1 MQAALDHI
9 AITAGSLD
17 EGVQHVAAAL
27 GVDLDPGGQHPA
39 MGTHNRLLSLG
50 PGCYLEVI
58 APDPD
63 APHPGRPRWFRLDD
77 RKGPP
82 RLTNWVLRTGD
93 LDTALS
99 VSPDG
104 AGTPIPLSRGQ
115 LSWRMAVPADGHLP
129 FDDLFPALIQWQGI
143 AHPSLM
149 LPDRGLRLT
158 GLTLI
163 HPDAA
168 QLDRALEPFRPLPD
182 VAVIPGDAPRLVARI
197 DTPAGSR
204 TLG

>member
-9 AITAGSLD
+9 AITAGTLND
-17 EGVQHVAAAL
+17 GAAHVAAVL

-50 PGCYLEVI
+50 PECYLEVI

-77 RKGPP
+77 RAGPP
-82 RLTNWVLRTGD
+82 RLSNWVLRTGD

-99 VSPDG
+99 VAPDG
-104 AGTPIPLSRGQ
+104 AGTPLALSRGQ
-115 LSWRMAVPADGHLP
+115 LSWRMAVPADGRLP
-129 FDDLFPALIQWQGI
+129 FDDLFPALIEWQGV

-149 LPDRGLRLT
+149 LPDRGLRLA

-163 HPDAA
+163 HPDATR
-168 QLDRALEPFRPLPD
+168 LDRALDAFRPLTD
-182 VAVIPGDAPRLVARI
+182 VVVVAGATPRLVARI
-197 DTPAGSR
+197 DTPAGPR
-204 TLG
+204 ELG